1 MDKDLESL
9 EPVEIGDARELTKG
23 PYWPH
28 DFEENPDLIYRE
40 FP

>member
-9 EPVEIGDARELTKG
+9 ELVDLGDARALTKG
-23 PYWPH
+23 PYFPV
-28 DFEENPDLIYRE
+28 DVEENPDLIYRE